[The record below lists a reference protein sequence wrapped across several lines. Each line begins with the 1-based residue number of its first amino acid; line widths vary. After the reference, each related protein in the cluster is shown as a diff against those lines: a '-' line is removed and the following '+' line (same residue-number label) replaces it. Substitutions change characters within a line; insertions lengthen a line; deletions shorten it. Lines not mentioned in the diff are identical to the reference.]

1 LATRGGPPNLGHVDG
16 RAFGLRNTYSVVV
29 SGGALSAEEAGSRLF
44 GQVPAGGQPAWSTLP
59 NGALLVVA
67 AASRA
72 QYVTPGCASP
82 ADLVVRDKAGERIL
96 EGLAAEASQRLRA
109 DGIAGDVSLLKVNP
123 GPAGSSPGSQE
134 DYLVARDTGFG
145 RFADWL
151 IPFLVTRPL
160 ICGAGAVRAT
170 PQGAEY
176 CLSRPVTRTGTS
188 RPSRANGPGPF
199 ITVRDEPR
207 SEPGLVRL
215 EVTAGEPS
223 MSETT
228 TLLKAG
234 ATSLVLRM
242 AEAGTAAPAVSLD
255 QPVRAFG
262 EVSRDITGQ
271 SLLRLASGR
280 TATALGVQREYL
292 ARATDFA
299 ARGGGDAAS
308 ARVLR
313 LWQRAVDA
321 IEAGNLD
328 GIAREIDWAVKYRL
342 IEQYRAAGD
351 LPLSAPEVAQADL
364 AYHDISRRHGLYYQL
379 QRDGAVAR
387 TARDIDIFE
396 AKTVPPP
403 GRRGPMG
410 C

>member
-1 LATRGGPPNLGHVDG
+1 MDG
-16 RAFGLRNTYSVVV
+16 RAFGLRSTYSVVF

-44 GQVPAGGQPAWSTLP
+44 GPVPAGGQPAWSMLP

-72 QYVTPGCASP
+72 QYVTPGCAAP
-82 ADLVVRDKAGERIL
+82 ADLVVWDKAGERIL
-96 EGLAAEASQRLRA
+96 EGLAAEASQRLGA
-109 DGIAGDVSLLKVNP
+109 DGIAGDISLLKVNP
-123 GPAGSSPGSQE
+123 GPAGSASGSQE
-134 DYLVARDTGFG
+134 DYLVARATEFG
-145 RFADWL
+145 RLADWL

-176 CLSRPVTRTGTS
+176 CLSRPATRTWTS
-188 RPSRANGPGPF
+188 RLPRASRPGPF
-199 ITVRDEPR
+199 ITVRDEPHGA
-207 SEPGLVRL
+207 PGLVRL

-234 ATSLVLRM
+234 ATGLVLRM
-242 AEAGTAAPAVSLD
+242 AEAGTAAPVVSLD
-255 QPVRAFG
+255 QPVRALG
-262 EVSRDITGQ
+262 EVSRDITGR
-271 SLLRLASGR
+271 SLLRLAGGQ
-280 TATALGVQREYL
+280 TVTALGVQREYL
-292 ARATDFA
+292 AQATDFA

-321 IEAGNLD
+321 IEAGHLD

-342 IEQYRAAGD
+342 IEQYRAAGG

-403 GRRGPMG
+403 GR
-410 C
+410 